1 MPMKS
6 HHSNAAYRGYRDAGI
21 RLSEDAWADRRYS
34 PRNARRAPISCIL
47 QFDKAHVVMLTES
60 GVISTETGVDMLR
73 EIRDVISTEVELA
86 GWDGGM
92 HWTETKLIQS
102 LGEDVGGWI
111 NVGRSTGDISEVARR
126 LHTRLL
132 VIDNIA
138 SLNRLRG
145 VLLTLS
151 SSFTDTV
158 VPGQTFLQHAQPTTL
173 AHWICMWEA
182 MLGRDVHRY
191 LELLQ
196 RLNESPAGAGIL
208 STTDFRIDRSRV
220 SDLLGF
226 DRPIANSMDAIMSH
240 DVALEAVSAMAISA
254 LDLSRIADDLELW
267 MSSEYRY
274 IDFPDRFCA
283 TSSIMPQKR
292 NPNLPQQIK
301 AQCARAIGAM
311 SVAIAAE
318 RGATG
323 QPMLERFESDA
334 ILWELLEDLPALMG
348 DLSTMLPAMR
358 VDSTRMKDSSE
369 RHWSSASDL
378 ASLITAESALSWRS
392 AHQITGIAV
401 RICYERDIHPAA
413 LTPDIVDEA
422 ARMYGSPPISLSSSA
437 IESAL
442 DSAAAVSRRTIIGG
456 SASGEVSRAIASAGQ
471 RLDEDIRATSAWAGR
486 VAESETRLSHAV
498 DRLLAN

>member
-1 MPMKS
+1 MKS
-6 HHSNAAYRGYRDAGI
+6 HPFDSTYRGYRNAGV
-21 RLSEDAWADRRYS
+21 RLSEEAWADRQYS
-34 PRNARRAPISCIL
+34 PRSVRRAPISCIL
-47 QFDKAHVVMLTES
+47 QFDKAHLVMLTES
-60 GVISTETGVDMLR
+60 GVISTQNGVSMLR
-73 EIRDVISTEVELA
+73 AIRDVISTEVGLA
-86 GWDGGM
+86 DWDGGM

-126 LHTRLL
+126 LHTRRL
-132 VIDNIA
+132 VLDNIA
-138 SLNRLRG
+138 SLNQLRG

-151 SSFTDTV
+151 MSFVDTV

-173 AHWICMWEA
+173 AHWICMWDS

-191 LELLQ
+191 VDLLQ

-240 DVALEAVSAMAISA
+240 DVALEAASAMTISA

-311 SVAIAAE
+311 SIAIAAE

-323 QPMLERFESDA
+323 QPMLERFESDT
-334 ILWELLEDLPALMG
+334 IVWELLEDLSALMG
-348 DLSTMLPAMR
+348 DLSTMLPTMT
-358 VDSTRMKDSSE
+358 VDSRRMKDSSE

-378 ASLITAESALSWRS
+378 ASLIVAESALSWRS
-392 AHQITGIAV
+392 AHQITGIVV
-401 RICYERDIHPAA
+401 RICYERGIAPSA
-413 LTPDIVDEA
+413 LTTEIVDEA
-422 ARMYGSPPISLSSSA
+422 AGMYGAAPLSLSPSA
-437 IESAL
+437 VRSAL

-456 SASGEVSRAIASAGQ
+456 PASGEVSRAIAAAGH
-471 RLDEDIRATSAWAGR
+471 RLDDDIRATSAWIGR
-486 VAESETRLSHAV
+486 VLESSARLSRAV
-498 DRLLAN
+498 DRLLVE